1 MSFEKYSYYYDL
13 LYEDKNY
20 ESEVEYV
27 KTKLLKQKQNVKT
40 ILEFGSGTGR
50 HARLLAQKRF

>member
-40 ILEFGSGTGR
+40 ILECVLVFLIQT
-50 HARLLAQKRF
+50 K

>member
-27 KTKLLKQKQNVKT
+27 KTKLLNQNVKT
-40 ILEFGSGTGR
+40 ILEFGSCTGR